1 MAATGSWIWKPWIKF
16 AVPDLSVPKSNWCQF
31 NADVFALAIFR
42 FPDLCLQVCVPI
54 CQVDLSVRSCVFCAE
69 IKHER
74 FQMIEGITEEASYL
88 RYNSW
93 NLWVSKKVP
102 AFKPWRLGLGQDFQV
117 ALGAKN
123 IAELKDYSFPFYVI
137 EKAKIPSLP
146 IDVFHT
152 VRSLL
157 RAYVWI
163 QRYLLYLWCASH
175 LLGDL

>member
-1 MAATGSWIWKPWIKF
+1 MPCFKNIQNMVATGSWIWKPWIKF

-102 AFKPWRLGLGQDFQV
+102 AFKPWRLGLGQDFRLHWVPRTLQ
-117 ALGAKN
+117 N
-123 IAELKDYSFPFYVI
+123 WRI
-137 EKAKIPSLP
+137 IPSH
-146 IDVFHT
+146 FM
-152 VRSLL
+152 SL
-157 RAYVWI
+157 RRQKFQVY
-163 QRYLLYLWCASH
+163 Q
-175 LLGDL
+175 